1 MPKIGLEIH
10 GYLLTEEKLFCD
22 CKSEHGI
29 KFTKPNTNICPICTG
44 QPGSKPMLPDEEAVK
59 KSVQVSLVLGCK
71 INQNTP
77 WMRKHYSWPDLP
89 KGYQNTLSGPYA
101 VPTGSDGKFL
111 GIKIRECHLE
121 EDPAAWNPETGEI
134 DYNRSGSPL
143 IEIVTDPDFSSSE
156 QVGEWLKQLVETLWY
171 MKLLDKSSGIKSD
184 VNVSLPEKNGE
195 RIEIKNVNSIEN
207 IKRAIETEI
216 KRQSKEVPK
225 KKETRRYDDKKNTT
239 TKMRSKENAEDYR
252 FISEPDLPLI
262 QFEKKYLIEIE
273 KNLPETPT
281 KKIEKII
288 KKHKL
293 SKYDAEVLTKNLD
306 IVEFFEKVAEKV
318 NIKLAVSWVTVELK
332 RLLNYANKELDEVD
346 IKPEHFIE
354 LLELVEKE
362 IITEL
367 KAKEILNKFIP
378 KSFSPKEIAEQN
390 KKISSE
396 NEIEKI
402 AKKAISENEKAVLDY
417 KSGKKE
423 SINFLIG
430 QVMKMSNK
438 RADFKTAKEVIE
450 KLISK

>member
-1 MPKIGLEIH
+1 
-10 GYLLTEEKLFCD
+10 
-22 CKSEHGI
+22 
-29 KFTKPNTNICPICTG
+29 
-44 QPGSKPMLPDEEAVK
+44 
-59 KSVQVSLVLGCK
+59 
-71 INQNTP
+71 
-77 WMRKHYSWPDLP
+77 
-89 KGYQNTLSGPYA
+89 
-101 VPTGSDGKFL
+101 
-111 GIKIRECHLE
+111 
-121 EDPAAWNPETGEI
+121 
-134 DYNRSGSPL
+134 
-143 IEIVTDPDFSSSE
+143 
-156 QVGEWLKQLVETLWY
+156 
-171 MKLLDKSSGIKSD
+171 
-184 VNVSLPEKNGE
+184 
-195 RIEIKNVNSIEN
+195 
-207 IKRAIETEI
+207 
-216 KRQSKEVPK
+216 
-225 KKETRRYDDKKNTT
+225 
-239 TKMRSKENAEDYR
+239 MRSKENAEDYR